1 MPLIIEP
8 IKQIQ
13 QIEQTQIQP
22 AIQKV
27 ENSSVTSWET
37 TFVILV
43 MIIIYIFRAPLL
55 ALFFFVIK
63 FILLVALG
71 YSTYIL
77 FIQ

>member
-22 AIQKV
+22 AIQKI
-27 ENSSVTSWET
+27 EHSSVTSWET

-43 MIIIYIFRAPLL
+43 MIAIYIFRAPLL

-63 FILLVALG
+63 FILLIALG